1 MRLVQQLVGVVQAA
15 AEVQAG
21 VFRRVLVDVLA
32 IFHGGDLGVVDGAVD
47 LDDGHVFLR
56 ADGGVARTVLQVP
69 AGVAQV
75 GERVQVGGVVHRRRR
90 RGRRGDDAAG
100 RGEDD
105 GTGDEREEARGE
117 LHGDSIGGVYWLT
130 TGL

>member
-1 MRLVQQLVGVVQAA
+1 M
-15 AEVQAG
+15 
-21 VFRRVLVDVLA
+21 LVDVLA
-32 IFHGGDLGVVDGAVD
+32 VFHGGDLGVVDGAVD
-47 LDDGHVFLR
+47 LDDGHVLLR
-56 ADGGVARTVLQVP
+56 ADGGVTRAVLEVP

-75 GERVQVGGVVHRRRR
+75 GERVQVGRVVLRRRRR

-105 GTGDEREEARGE
+105 GAGDEREEARGE
-117 LHGDSIGGVYWLT
+117 LHGNSVVGVRDRT